1 MAGRSALPGR
11 YLDALGILAASGY
24 RTELV
29 DLEPDGRRGEL
40 ELRWTDGEAAYA
52 TRGDVLE
59 RDGDYAVDEALV
71 SIAADVRAWLETAN
85 PVFGRPIAV
94 DLVYDGAAA

>member
-1 MAGRSALPGR
+1 
-11 YLDALGILAASGY
+11 
-24 RTELV
+24 
-29 DLEPDGRRGEL
+29 
-40 ELRWTDGEAAYA
+40 
-52 TRGDVLE
+52 
-59 RDGDYAVDEALV
+59 V